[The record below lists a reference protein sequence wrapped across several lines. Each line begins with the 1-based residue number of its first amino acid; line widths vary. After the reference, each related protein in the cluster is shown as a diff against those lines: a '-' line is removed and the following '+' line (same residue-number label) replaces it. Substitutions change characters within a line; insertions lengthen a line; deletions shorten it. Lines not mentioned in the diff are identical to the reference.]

1 MAVEAA
7 RLRDTAPDDGR
18 RGWACMC
25 LGWFADNLRGD
36 RVEAPRHYAEA
47 LAAGRAVADPLLVFE
62 AQRHLGDHAH
72 DDGDHAEARAA
83 WQESAA
89 AAARGGHV
97 LGVLAQHVLL
107 AVLAR
112 DTGDEAGAR
121 ALAARDAAM
130 GRAARR
136 DPAGR
141 PGRRLPGRGGPHGS
155 AAGGRRQSV
164 RPPSRILGRLGYGMT
179 VVRATDYRGCMR
191 QDLLVRMRRAG

>member
-1 MAVEAA
+1 MVVDAA
-7 RLRDTAPDDGR
+7 RLRDSAPDDGR

-36 RVEAPRHYAEA
+36 RVEAPRHYTEA
-47 LAAGRAVADPLLVFE
+47 LAAGRAVADSLLVFE

-72 DDGDHAEARAA
+72 DAGNHAEARAA

-121 ALAARDAAM
+121 ALA
-130 GRAARR
+130 GETRR
-136 DPAGR
+136 WAEQLGATRLAGQVTGFLAGVDPTA
-141 PGRRLPGRGGPHGS
+141 
-155 AAGGRRQSV
+155 
-164 RPPSRILGRLGYGMT
+164 PPQEAVANR
-179 VVRATDYRGCMR
+179 
-191 QDLLVRMRRAG
+191 